1 MADRLFYIDSN
12 WLTYEQAHGL
22 GYSLLPQNIYTFYTV
37 DNSSVSVRQ
46 DTSDSKFYDALNL
59 RWVNDIS
66 DLSLYHK
73 VRSNLLYYTGN
84 LSFKSIG
91 YSSSFYNKSVLYILY
106 NSVISDLDVL
116 YNSYGITLYMCTNI
130 IVDSN
135 GLPLVWHDSRTGLY
149 FDNRE
154 GRNYWTSLYDD
165 KLVTSYNASVD
176 ERIKLYDSL
185 NNSMFYDVHRGFI
198 AYNDFY
204 SYSYNGIV
212 REIVSV
218 CSIYDH
224 SRLLD
229 CYYDSYNN
237 TYCIPN
243 VMDEWVDSMV
253 LNALG
258 YYLYSNH
265 VSKFYLG
272 DRLLYLVGD

>member
-1 MADRLFYIDSN
+1 MADRLFYIDGS
-12 WLTYEQAHGL
+12 WLTYEQAHSL

-37 DNSSVSVRQ
+37 DNSSVSIRQ
-46 DTSDSKFYDALNL
+46 DVSDNQFYDALNL
-59 RWVNDIS
+59 RWVDDIS

-116 YNSYGITLYMCTNI
+116 YNSHGITLYACTNT
-130 IVDSN
+130 IVDSA

-154 GRNYWTSLYDD
+154 GRHYWTNLYDD
-165 KLVTSYNASVD
+165 KLVTSYNASSD
-176 ERIKLYDSL
+176 EHIKLYDSL
-185 NNSMFYDVHRGFI
+185 NNSTFYDVHRGFI

-204 SYSYNGIV
+204 SYSYNGIA
-212 REIVSV
+212 RETVSV

-224 SRLLD
+224 SSLLD
-229 CYYDSYNN
+229 CYYDSYNK
-237 TYCIPN
+237 TYCIPS
-243 VMDEWVDSMV
+243 VMDMWVDSV
-253 LNALG
+253 GLNALG
-258 YYLYSNH
+258 YYLYSDH

-272 DRLLYLVGD
+272 DKLLYLVGD

>member
-12 WLTYEQAHGL
+12 WLTYEQAHSL

-46 DTSDSKFYDALNL
+46 DTSDNQFYDALNL
-59 RWVNDIS
+59 CWVNDIY

-135 GLPLVWHDSRTGLY
+135 GLPLVWYDSRTSLY

-176 ERIKLYDSL
+176 EHIKLYDSL
-185 NNSMFYDVHRGFI
+185 SNSTFYDVHRGFI

-218 CSIYDH
+218 CSIYNH

-243 VMDEWVDSMV
+243 AMGEWVNSMG

-272 DRLLYLVGD
+272 DKLLYLVGD